1 MPTRIIT
8 ALLLCFA
15 TALALAESNPPEIS
29 ENAPERHVVVPGDTL
44 WGISGK
50 FLKEP
55 WRWWELWKQ
64 NRSEIENPHRI
75 YPGQVVI
82 LDRSGPTPVLKLGQM
97 VSQGTS
103 AEAGA
108 AALKLEPK
116 IYEDRKTEPIPIIPP
131 QTIQPFLSEPRIV
144 EADTLDRAPRIF
156 ATEESRVMLG
166 VGNVAYA
173 VGIESKD
180 KLWQAYRP
188 AKPLKDPETGEILG
202 FEAFYLGSLRVSRD
216 ADPVEPGPA
225 VKAETGLSVIN
236 ELVGTAAPPLQKTV
250 TTLEVVS
257 SKREMGVGDRLM
269 PTARPDVVSY
279 APHAPT
285 QALEGRIAS
294 LYDGVGE
301 AGPQSIVTLNRGKA
315 QGVEMGHVLAIYHR
329 GKNIKAKDGED
340 AGTVYR
346 LPDERVGL
354 VLVFSV
360 YERIAYALVMSA
372 KRPVAVGD
380 LVRKP

>member
-15 TALALAESNPPEIS
+15 TALALAEPNPPEIA

-55 WRWWELWKQ
+55 WRWWELWKL
-64 NRSEIENPHRI
+64 NRNEINSPHRI
-75 YPGQVVI
+75 YPGQVII
-82 LDRSGPTPVLKLGQM
+82 LDRSGPTPVLKLGQ
-97 VSQGTS
+97 VLSRGAS
-103 AEAGA
+103 AAAGA
-108 AALKLEPK
+108 EVVKLEPK
-116 IYEDRKTEPIPIIPP
+116 IYEDRKAEPIPTIPP

-144 EADTLDRAPRIF
+144 EAGTLDKAPRIF
-156 ATEESRVMLG
+156 ATEEDRVMLG
-166 VGNVAYA
+166 VGSLAYA
-173 VGIESKD
+173 VGIESGD

-188 AKPLKDPETGEILG
+188 AKPLKDPETGEVLG
-202 FEAFYLGSLRVSRD
+202 FEAFYLGSLRVSRS
-216 ADPVEPGPA
+216 AEPG
-225 VKAETGLSVIN
+225 ET
-236 ELVGTAAPPLQKTV
+236 
-250 TTLEVVS
+250 TTLEVVTN
-257 SKREMGVGDRLM
+257 KREMGVGDRLI
-269 PTARPDVVSY
+269 PAARPDVVSY

-285 QALEGRIAS
+285 LPLEGRIAS
-294 LYDGVGE
+294 IYDGLGE
-301 AGPQSIVTLNRGKA
+301 AGPQSIVTLNRGTA
-315 QGVEMGHVLAIYHR
+315 QGVEVGHVLALYHR
-329 GKNIKAKDGED
+329 GKNIKVKDGED
-340 AGTVYR
+340 KGKVYH

-360 YERIAYALVMSA
+360 YDRIAYALVMSA